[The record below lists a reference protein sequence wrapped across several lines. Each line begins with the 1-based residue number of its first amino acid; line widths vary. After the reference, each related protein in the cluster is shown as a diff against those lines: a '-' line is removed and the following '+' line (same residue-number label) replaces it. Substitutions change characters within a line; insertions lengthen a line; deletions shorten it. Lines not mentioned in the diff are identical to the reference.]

1 MIKKYN
7 LTLENAFLFRC
18 IFFFLLFFIPFLNY
32 MVSGIIDI
40 QLSPLYFLTSILLGV
55 GFRDQP
61 RWLLLILSSSI
72 TFFRLYYTD
81 IYTFNLP
88 NLLLIEFVSLL
99 VSFVSVQFTKNYL
112 KSKKIKLDVIITL
125 AKTLDSKDPYTAS
138 HSQNVAKYAVMI
150 AKEMHLSNNLCNA
163 LYIGGLLHDIG
174 KIGIPER
181 ILLKTGRLTD
191 EEYYFIRKHPTI
203 GYKTMEHI
211 SAFRENG
218 VLDMVLYHH
227 ERYDGSGYPHGL
239 KGEEIPLLARILGIA
254 DSFDA
259 MTSRRVYRDQL
270 DFNTVINEISNNK
283 GLQFDPQIADIF
295 LSILQRDGINIFKK
309 TLDKNVGYGTSFI
322 LTEKFG

>member
-18 IFFFLLFFIPFLNY
+18 IFFFLLLFIPLLNY

-40 QLSPLYFLTSILLGV
+40 QLSPLYFLTTILLGV
-55 GFRDQP
+55 GFRDQSK
-61 RWLLLILSSSI
+61 WLLLFFSASSAFS
-72 TFFRLYYTD
+72 RLYFTD

-88 NLLLIEFVSLL
+88 NFLLIEFVSL
-99 VSFVSVQFTKNYL
+99 VVTFVSVYFTKNYL
-112 KSKKIKLDVIITL
+112 ESKEIKIEVIISL

-150 AKEMHLSNNLCNA
+150 AKEMQLSHNLCKTI
-163 LYIGGLLHDIG
+163 YIGGLLHDIG
-174 KIGIPER
+174 KIGIPES
-181 ILLKTGRLTD
+181 ILLKSGRLTD
-191 EEYYFIRKHPTI
+191 DEFYYIRKHPTI

-211 SAFRENG
+211 STFKENG

-227 ERYDGSGYPHGL
+227 ERYDGGGYPHGL

-259 MTSRRVYRDQL
+259 MTSKRVYRDKL
-270 DFNTVINEISNNK
+270 DFNTVLDEISKNK
-283 GLQFDPQIADIF
+283 GLQFDPQIADVF
-295 LSILQRDGINIFKK
+295 LSILQREGMNIIKK
-309 TLDKNVGYGTSFI
+309 PLDESIGYGKSLI
-322 LTEKFG
+322 LTEQFG